1 MIHRAAFSPCAS
13 RIAGWFQII
22 RCQCNVGL
30 IRRKCLNVV
39 VPVADY
45 AAPYE
50 YYWVPLHEAAVG
62 KQDWRGAAR
71 ILEGSFRYEPDEVKN
86 LSPGRTCQTD
96 EEAQLAS
103 FYSNLHDALAKD
115 LKQAGDISGAGREAN
130 RALELANAARARTR
144 A

>member
-13 RIAGWFQII
+13 RTAGWFQII

-50 YYWVPLHEAAVG
+50 YYWVPLHEAAPVTS
-62 KQDWRGAAR
+62 A
-71 ILEGSFRYEPDEVKN
+71 
-86 LSPGRTCQTD
+86 
-96 EEAQLAS
+96 
-103 FYSNLHDALAKD
+103 ALAVKR
-115 LKQAGDISGAGREAN
+115 IGRSN
-130 RALELANAARARTR
+130 WRTR
-144 A
+144 RERAQELSAGGL